1 MSSSTVEKTYYILK
15 ILNVPGLG
23 NVKVKKILEH
33 SHYKGISVK
42 NFIED
47 IIRGDRK
54 THLLTPKQ
62 IDNLGDGNVRLEDQW
77 ARLKEQNIEVLAIG
91 DRYYPN
97 RMIAALNN
105 KAPVLIFA
113 KGDIGFL
120 TKPCL
125 GFCGSRKAS
134 EKGLKTAWDC
144 ADQMAR
150 KGVNIISGYAS
161 GVDMTAHKAALEAG
175 GTTTLVL
182 AEGILNFRIKR
193 ELEEFFDE
201 SRVLILSEFLPGI
214 PWSVCNAMQR
224 NSTICSLS
232 QVMILIEAEEKGG
245 SISAGRTSLKMG
257 RPLFAPVYE
266 GMPPTASGNRILLSQ
281 GAYGLKKSVKTM
293 RANLTQIE
301 DIIFHGEERPI
312 PYESNILSEEP
323 QLALFED
330 EASYGDMKNDLGLWC
345 FHVCRDPQ
353 LLGKELEHIC
363 N

>member
-1 MSSSTVEKTYYILK
+1 VLSSTVEKTYYILK
-15 ILNVPGLG
+15 LLNVPGLG
-23 NVKVKKILEH
+23 NAKVKKILDYCH
-33 SHYKGISVK
+33 HGGIPIK
-42 NFIED
+42 DFIED
-47 IIRGDRK
+47 IIRGDGK
-54 THLLTPKQ
+54 THLLTPSQ
-62 IDNLGDGNVRLEDQW
+62 IDSLGDRNVRLEDQW
-77 ARLKEQNIEVLAIG
+77 ARLKDQNIEVLAIG
-91 DRYYPN
+91 DVNYPN
-97 RMIAALNN
+97 RMISALNN

-113 KGDIGFL
+113 KGDIRSL

-175 GTTTLVL
+175 GTTTLIL
-182 AEGILNFRIKR
+182 AEGILNFKIKR
-193 ELEEFFDE
+193 DLKDVFDE
-201 SRVLILSEFLPGI
+201 SRVLILSEFLPGLT
-214 PWSVCNAMQR
+214 WTVRNAMQR

-257 RPLFAPVYE
+257 LPLFAPVYE

-281 GAYGLKKSVKTM
+281 GAHGLKKSVKTM
-293 RANLTQIE
+293 RANLTPIE
-301 DIIFHGEERPI
+301 DILFHGEEKLI
-312 PYESNILSEEP
+312 PYATSMLSEEP

-330 EASYGDMKNDLGLWC
+330 GTSYRNMKND
-345 FHVCRDPQ
+345 
-353 LLGKELEHIC
+353 I
-363 N
+363 

>member
-1 MSSSTVEKTYYILK
+1 MGNHETYSILRL
-15 ILNVPGLG
+15 LNVPGLG
-23 NVKVKKILEH
+23 NVKVKKILDH
-33 SHYKGISVK
+33 CHHKGISIKDFVG
-42 NFIED
+42 D

-54 THLLTPKQ
+54 THLLAPSQ
-62 IDNLGDGNVRLEDQW
+62 VDSLGNGNVRLEDQW
-77 ARLKEQNIEVLAIG
+77 ARLKEQNIEVLAVG

-97 RMIAALNN
+97 RMITALNN

-113 KGDIGFL
+113 KGDIGLL

-150 KGVNIISGYAS
+150 KDVNIISGYAS

-182 AEGILNFRIKR
+182 AEGILNFRIKKNLR
-193 ELEEFFDE
+193 DVFDE

-214 PWSVCNAMQR
+214 PWSVRNAMQR

-232 QVMILIEAEEKGG
+232 QVMILIEAEKKGG
-245 SISAGRTSLKMG
+245 SISAGRTTLKIG

-266 GMPPTASGNRILLSQ
+266 GMPESASGNRILLSQ
-281 GAYGLKKSVKTM
+281 GAHGLKKSVKTM
-293 RANLTQIE
+293 RANLTPIE
-301 DIIFHGEERPI
+301 DILFYGEEKLI
-312 PYESNILSEEP
+312 PYATSMLSEEP
-323 QLALFED
+323 QLALFENK
-330 EASYGDMKNDLGLWC
+330 ASYRNVKND
-345 FHVCRDPQ
+345 
-353 LLGKELEHIC
+353 I
-363 N
+363 

>member
-1 MSSSTVEKTYYILK
+1 MGNHETYYILRL
-15 ILNVPGLG
+15 LNVSGLG
-23 NVKVKKILEH
+23 NIRVKKILDH
-33 SHYKGISVK
+33 CHQKGISIK
-42 NFIED
+42 DFIED

-54 THLLTPKQ
+54 THLLTPSQ
-62 IDNLGDGNVRLEDQW
+62 IDSLGDGNVRLEDQW
-77 ARLKEQNIEVLAIG
+77 ARLKEQNIEVLAVG
-91 DRYYPN
+91 DVNYPN
-97 RMIAALNN
+97 RMISALNN
-105 KAPVLIFA
+105 KAPLLIFA
-113 KGDIGFL
+113 KGDIGLL

-161 GVDMTAHKAALEAG
+161 GVDMTAHKAALQAV

-182 AEGILNFRIKR
+182 AEGILNFRIKKD
-193 ELEEFFDE
+193 LKDIFDE

-214 PWSVCNAMQR
+214 PWSVRNAMQR

-232 QVMILIEAEEKGG
+232 QAMILIEAGKKGG

-266 GMPPTASGNRILLSQ
+266 GMPKSASGNRILLSQ
-281 GAYGLKKSVKTM
+281 GAHGLKKSVKTM
-293 RANLTQIE
+293 RANLTPIE
-301 DIIFHGEERPI
+301 DILFYGKEKHI
-312 PYESNILSEEP
+312 PYAASMLPEEP

-330 EASYGDMKNDLGLWC
+330 EAVYKEMNNDNKGD
-345 FHVCRDPQ
+345 
-353 LLGKELEHIC
+353 
-363 N
+363 

>member
-1 MSSSTVEKTYYILK
+1 MKQREYYILRL
-15 ILNVPGLG
+15 LNVSGLG
-23 NVKVKKILEH
+23 NVRVKKILDH
-33 SHYKGISVK
+33 CHHKGISIK
-42 NFIED
+42 DFIEA

-54 THLLTPKQ
+54 THLLTPSQ
-62 IDNLGDGNVRLEDQW
+62 IDSLGDRNVRLEDQW
-77 ARLKEQNIEVLAIG
+77 ARLKEQNIEVLAVG
-91 DRYYPN
+91 DVNYPN
-97 RMIAALNN
+97 RMISALNN
-105 KAPVLIFA
+105 KAPLIIFA
-113 KGDIGFL
+113 KGDIGLL

-175 GTTTLVL
+175 CTTTFVL
-182 AEGILNFRIKR
+182 AEGILNFRIKKD
-193 ELEEFFDE
+193 LKDVFDD

-214 PWSVCNAMQR
+214 PWSVRNAMQR

-232 QVMILIEAEEKGG
+232 QVMILIEAEKKGG

-266 GMPPTASGNRILLSQ
+266 GMPESASGNRILLSQ
-281 GAYGLKKSVKTM
+281 GAHGLKKSVKTM
-293 RANLTQIE
+293 RANLTPIE
-301 DIIFHGEERPI
+301 DILFQEEEKLI
-312 PYESNILSEEP
+312 PYAASIISEEP

-330 EASYGDMKNDLGLWC
+330 EAVYKEMNNDNKGD
-345 FHVCRDPQ
+345 
-353 LLGKELEHIC
+353 
-363 N
+363 

>member
-1 MSSSTVEKTYYILK
+1 MGNHETYYILSL
-15 ILNVPGLG
+15 LNVSGLG
-23 NVKVKKILEH
+23 NVKVKKILELC
-33 SHYKGISVK
+33 HYKGVSVK

-54 THLLTPKQ
+54 THLLTPQQ
-62 IDNLGDGNVRLEDQW
+62 IDSLGDRNVRLEDQW
-77 ARLKEQNIEVLAIG
+77 AILKEQSIEILTI
-91 DRYYPN
+91 DDMNYPN
-97 RMIAALNN
+97 RMISALNN

-113 KGDIGFL
+113 KGDIGLL

-175 GTTTLVL
+175 GATTLVL
-182 AEGILNFRIKR
+182 AEGILNFKIKR
-193 ELEEFFDE
+193 DIKDVFDE
-201 SRVLILSEFLPGI
+201 SSVLILSEFLPGV
-214 PWSVCNAMQR
+214 PWSVRNAMQR

-293 RANLTQIE
+293 RANLMPIE
-301 DIIFHGEERPI
+301 DILFHGEERSI
-312 PYESNILSEEP
+312 PYESSILSEEP

-330 EASYGDMKNDLGLWC
+330 EASYGDMKNDIEG
-345 FHVCRDPQ
+345 R
-353 LLGKELEHIC
+353 
-363 N
+363 